1 MIKIYLG
8 YFLPQRYNKKTKKNN
23 ILKKITQKNLYINIF
38 LVKKSFWSVFIAYN
52 EDRRLKIR
60 LCELS

>member
-8 YFLPQRYNKKTKKNN
+8 YFLPQRYNKKTKKQHFE
-23 ILKKITQKNLYINIF
+23 KITQKNLYINIF

-60 LCELS
+60 LCKLS